1 MSINVNKLY
10 SNGFPYIIIIM
21 IIRGKVS
28 KILPNDNNEIS
39 ITTNNN
45 SNAFEQNTSI
55 YIRTLWPQDTYAL
68 QLTI

>member
-1 MSINVNKLY
+1 
-10 SNGFPYIIIIM
+10 M

-45 SNAFEQNTSI
+45 SNAFEQNTSTYI
-55 YIRTLWPQDTYAL
+55 YVHCGPRTRMHYN
-68 QLTI
+68 